1 LRGLLVNVGELGMN
15 DRIELLREVLHEAID
30 KGNIEDILKA
40 SIDLDTEIV
49 NAMNMFYVPNKV
61 MYS

>member
-1 LRGLLVNVGELGMN
+1 MN
-15 DRIELLREVLHEAID
+15 ERIELLREVLYEAID
-30 KGNIEDILKA
+30 NGDIDDILKA

-49 NAMNMFYVPNKV
+49 NAMIMFYVPNKV

>member
-1 LRGLLVNVGELGMN
+1 LLVNVGALGMN
-15 DRIELLREVLHEAID
+15 ERIELLREVLHEAID
-30 KGNIEDILKA
+30 KGNSEDILKA